1 MADIKLFDVEELK
14 EQAESKR
21 KENDK
26 FDEYE
31 NPNPYTKANM
41 EELLTGEPSKGVA
54 AADFVMDMIPSAI
67 MLFAGKAAK
76 KTPSYKRA
84 KLRETANMTDYSM
97 TGPGVLTRVEGS
109 ADAPHGQLSRVVKH
123 YYGKDDTR
131 RVFKELENELWKQ
144 AKILKKKYPKLTDQ
158 EIVDIYEAIRT
169 GKEVSKIGS
178 EDVNAIKNAI
188 KEINFTP
195 AQTIVDKNIKT
206 STTPSGKVKIEVN
219 AMDKAASNAPSV
231 LKSTSALLGAG
242 NVADKAWKLRS
253 DDGKEEFDRLKKG
266 EKGLQPSSPFFTV
279 TELLD
284 NIADGSWRYNKKEAT
299 KEANKIF
306 DYIQENGTEEQLR
319 KAYEIY
325 ANADFNKRKEAANAL
340 KDLLKLVNN

>member
-1 MADIKLFDVEELK
+1 MADIKLFDTVEIK

-21 KENDK
+21 KENSK

-41 EELLTGEPSKGVA
+41 KELLSGEPSKGVG
-54 AADFVMDMIPSAI
+54 AADFVMDMAPSAI

-84 KLRETANMTDYSM
+84 KLREAANMTDYSM

-123 YYGKDDTR
+123 YYGKDDTK

-144 AKILKKKYPKLTDQ
+144 AKVLKKKYPKLTDQ

-188 KEINFTP
+188 REINFTP
-195 AQTIVDKNIKT
+195 AQTIVDKNVKT
-206 STTPSGKVKIEVN
+206 STTPTGKLKVEVN
-219 AMDKAASNAPSV
+219 AIDKAASSAPSV

-242 NVADKAWKLRS
+242 NVADKAWKL
-253 DDGKEEFDRLKKG
+253 KEYNNLDELKKN
-266 EKGLQPSSPFFTV
+266 EKGLQPTSPFFTV

-284 NIADGSWRYNKKEAT
+284 GITDGSWRYNKKEAT

-306 DYIQENGTEEQLR
+306 DYIQENGTEEQLM
-319 KAYEIY
+319 KAYKIY
-325 ANADFNKRKEAANAL
+325 ADADFSKRNEAANAL